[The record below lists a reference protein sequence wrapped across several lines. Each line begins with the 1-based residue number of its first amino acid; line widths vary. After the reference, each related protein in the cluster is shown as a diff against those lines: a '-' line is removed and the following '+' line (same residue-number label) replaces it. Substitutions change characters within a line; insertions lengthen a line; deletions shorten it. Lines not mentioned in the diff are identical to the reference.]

1 MVSFQVLQ
9 QAKWLDEV
17 RESLQDPESVVLDT
31 LRKLM
36 ESGVG
41 LSPHNAVEKAM
52 AELQELL
59 TLSERWEE
67 KARICLQARY
77 KFCSQKIHGW
87 LFLAQ
92 LFCRKC

>member
-1 MVSFQVLQ
+1 MLNSCVCWQVLQ

-17 RESLQDPESVVLDT
+17 RESLKDPKNVVLET

-77 KFCSQKIHGW
+77 GENNYHMI
-87 LFLAQ
+87 LNI
-92 LFCRKC
+92 

>member
-1 MVSFQVLQ
+1 MLQ

-17 RESLQDPESVVLDT
+17 RESLKDPKSVVLET

-52 AELQELL
+52 SELQDLL

-67 KARICLQARY
+67 KARICLQAR
-77 KFCSQKIHGW
+77 
-87 LFLAQ
+87 
-92 LFCRKC
+92 